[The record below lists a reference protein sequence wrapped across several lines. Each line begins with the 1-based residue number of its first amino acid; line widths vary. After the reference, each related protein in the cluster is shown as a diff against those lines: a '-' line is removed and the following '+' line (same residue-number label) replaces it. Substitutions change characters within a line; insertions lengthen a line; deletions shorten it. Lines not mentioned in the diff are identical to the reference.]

1 MSGFFNAKLNIY
13 PMKYLV
19 EWRIFES
26 KEDKKPSKDV
36 ENEIKRFKSKWG
48 IELDQNFTLREIKV
62 ISEGLSYYNTKF
74 IKNRIDRIIRK
85 DMGAVKGRWKNTEKK
100 KWMFLNPKIFNFKK
114 RWKNEDVDIPYAVF
128 TVVHETAHCID
139 YLERISFSKEWQSL
153 SGFKKCDIHDKVPD
167 GYIRYIER
175 RPGRKGPKK
184 SEWIHKEDS
193 NFCRKYS
200 SKNPREDFADSL
212 AFTILGLSEKMK
224 GEDGKEK
231 LKIIKKLLKRA
242 E

>member
-1 MSGFFNAKLNIY
+1 MRHLLRWSVY
-13 PMKYLV
+13 ESV
-19 EWRIFES
+19 EE
-26 KEDKKPSKDV
+26 KEVTRAV
-36 ENEIKRFKSKWG
+36 EKEIKRFKSKWE
-48 IELDQNFTLREIKV
+48 IELDKTFTLREIKV

-74 IKNRIDRIIRK
+74 IKNRIDKIIRK
-85 DMGAVKGRWKNTEKK
+85 DMGAVRGRWKNTEKK

-114 RWKNEDVDIPYAVF
+114 RWKNQDVDIPYAIF

-139 YLERISFSKEWQSL
+139 YLERISFSKEWQSI

-212 AFTILGLSEKMK
+212 AFYVLGLAEKIK
-224 GEDGKEK
+224 GDSSDKK
-231 LKIIKKLLKRA
+231 LEIIKRIIDKTT
-242 E
+242 